1 MRDKKVKDIIT
12 AVKGIMTGKK
22 DEVKVKELPKEE
34 WIGFMD
40 ISNVTMLVA
49 KKQWVIDLMRASFE
63 VRETAYDK
71 IPKLDYTTE
80 LLGKDNVATFS
91 TEYLKVILLMTK
103 QYESL
108 DVYVKRD
115 YPMTVKCEDFDYI
128 IASRIRSDIE

>member
-1 MRDKKVKDIIT
+1 MRDKKVKDILT

-22 DEVKVKELPKEE
+22 DEVKDKELPKEE

-40 ISNVTMLVA
+40 VSNVTMLVA

-128 IASRIRSDIE
+128 IASRIRSE